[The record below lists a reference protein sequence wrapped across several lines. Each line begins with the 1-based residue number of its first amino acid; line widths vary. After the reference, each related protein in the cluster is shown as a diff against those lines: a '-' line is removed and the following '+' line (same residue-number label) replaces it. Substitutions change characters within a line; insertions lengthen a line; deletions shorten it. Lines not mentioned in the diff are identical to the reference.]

1 MAGADKKISEAPEG
15 DALAATELAVNEAG
29 TSKKATVDQLED
41 RILRAGNVG
50 TAEIEDD
57 SIGADELANAINAVA
72 KAFDADTVDGYHAV
86 DITGTEAP
94 IGSIISWDAAIGAI
108 PANWHLCDGLA
119 STIDLQDYFVPC
131 AGGGYAVGANGG
143 ASTINWTH
151 LHAFGTLAMQSSNS
165 HKHGDTASYNADIS
179 GALFNGAWAAAN
191 NVQYAGSHTH
201 AVSGN
206 TANFAAAAEENR
218 PLYLAQAFIQR
229 VT

>member
-1 MAGADKKISEAPEG
+1 MAGADKKISQAPEG

-41 RILRAGNVG
+41 RILRAGNVD
-50 TAEIEDD
+50 TLELTDE

-72 KAFDADTVDGYHAV
+72 KAFDADTVDGYDAA
-86 DITGTEAP
+86 DITGTGLP
-94 IGSIISWDAAIGAI
+94 IGAIISWDGAIGAI
-108 PANWHLCDGLA
+108 PANYHLCDGLA

-131 AGGGYAVGANGG
+131 AGGSYAVGAAGG
-143 ASTINWTH
+143 ANTVDWTH
-151 LHAFGTLAMQSSNS
+151 LHAFGTLAMQSSDS
-165 HKHGDTASYNADIS
+165 HKHGDSASILIDFGSPLAD
-179 GALFNGAWAAAN
+179 GYWPAAN
-191 NVQYAGSHTH
+191 DTTYNGSHTH

-229 VT
+229 IT